1 LENINQNYDI
11 KFDYE
16 MVNNYNFIKDM
27 SYLDFLKEVG
37 KYITVNYMISKES
50 IRKRIEDPELS
61 ITYAEMSYML
71 IQ

>member
-1 LENINQNYDI
+1 
-11 KFDYE
+11 
-16 MVNNYNFIKDM
+16 
-27 SYLDFLKEVG
+27 LKEVG

>member
-1 LENINQNYDI
+1 
-11 KFDYE
+11 
-16 MVNNYNFIKDM
+16 MVNNYDFIKDM

>member
-1 LENINQNYDI
+1 MENINQNYDI

-16 MVNNYNFIKDM
+16 MVNNYDFIKDM

>member
-16 MVNNYNFIKDM
+16 MVNNYDFIKDM